1 MITIRVK
8 DDDQKIT
15 SLHIPEGINLNVM
28 EVLKASG
35 YPIAATCGGLAL
47 CATCHVRVL
56 EGGGTLSDPTESELD
71 MLDRLPN
78 GGNSSRLSCQIKVE
92 EKINNI
98 LLAIAHEDK
107 DIRFD

>member
-1 MITIRVK
+1 MITIRIK
-8 DDDQKIT
+8 DDDDKIT
-15 SLHIPEGINLNVM
+15 TLHIPEGINLNVM

-35 YPIAATCGGLAL
+35 YPIGATCGGLAQ
-47 CATCHVRVL
+47 CVACHVRVL
-56 EGGGTLSDPTESELD
+56 EGGGALSDPSESELD
-71 MLDRLPN
+71 MLDRLPD

-98 LLAIAHEDK
+98 FLALAHDHK

>member
-78 GGNSSRLSCQIKVE
+78 TAAGSPVRSRLKRRLTTSYS
-92 EKINNI
+92 
-98 LLAIAHEDK
+98 LLRTR
-107 DIRFD
+107 IRT